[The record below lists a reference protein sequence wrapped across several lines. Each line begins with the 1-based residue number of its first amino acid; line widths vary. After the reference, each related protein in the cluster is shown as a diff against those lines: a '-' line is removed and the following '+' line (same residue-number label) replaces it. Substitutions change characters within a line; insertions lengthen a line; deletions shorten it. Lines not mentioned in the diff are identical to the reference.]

1 MFEDKNAHKDELEE
15 LFGRLFND
23 ESAISQAQG
32 WNNPDETMWE
42 GIEADL
48 EEEPQKKRRL
58 VYWPWLV
65 GIASILI
72 WWQGYSYHQKI
83 KQLNLEL
90 EEQKQAVI
98 ELRNGMETGALPTQK
113 YPTESNHQ
121 QYDTLKQHNSTR
133 KTDSL
138 NVLIKSVTTPS
149 TLNQS
154 NTRNFQGS
162 PQAINEH
169 ESPYKS
175 DKVNLSPIFSI
186 KNSKKEKKPI
196 GLIDHKVEPQERPQ
210 TFVKEPALNTSKKL
224 LDTKDLAFLETRNLE
239 LLTQTKRGLNQLPII
254 SPVAAALP
262 ENKFYGSV
270 IFSPTW
276 NSIRLEG
283 NESVVTPFLPSME
296 HQDKAYA
303 VGLSLGYKK
312 NDKWI
317 AEIGVKYN
325 YSVFSINHARQI
337 PFQILQEQLNQ
348 EGNFESVY
356 ILQLGASSGAVEADV
371 VLFRNAATEVNNNTN
386 LELDMNFTN
395 TTHLLDIPLV
405 LGRQWQFGRL
415 ALQTKAGVNNRFLL
429 HQDYQWKQARLDDVR
444 FQLQTGNIEAKPQ
457 IKSPKRYTLQYLVGL
472 GMEYKVAPKW
482 SAFAEY
488 QFSRSLSPVISFG
501 PAKIYMESQIVNIG
515 LRHQL

>member
-1 MFEDKNAHKDELEE
+1 MFEDKNAHKDQLEE

-32 WNNPDETMWE
+32 WNNPNETMWE

-65 GIASILI
+65 GIASLLI

-98 ELRNGMETGALPTQK
+98 ELRNGMETRTMPIQKHSTAL
-113 YPTESNHQ
+113 NHQ

-133 KTDSL
+133 KTDSR

-154 NTRNFQGS
+154 NTRSFQGS
-162 PQAINEH
+162 PQATIEH

-175 DKVNLSPIFSI
+175 DKVNLSPTFSI
-186 KNSKKEKKPI
+186 KRRTEEKKLMS
-196 GLIDHKVEPQERPQ
+196 LIDQKEERKEIPP
-210 TFVKEPALNTSKKL
+210 TFVKEPNLNTSKKL
-224 LDTKDLAFLETRNLE
+224 LDTKDLAFLETKNLRQ
-239 LLTQTKRGLNQLPII
+239 LAPKSRDLNQLPII
-254 SPVAAALP
+254 SPIAVSSK
-262 ENKFYGSV
+262 NNFYGSV

-276 NSIRLEG
+276 NKIRLEG
-283 NESVVTPFLPSME
+283 HESVVTPFLPSME

-303 VGLSLGYKK
+303 AGLSLGYKK

-337 PFQILQEQLNQ
+337 PFQILQEQVNQ

-356 ILQLGASSGAVEADV
+356 VLQLGASSGAVEADV
-371 VLFRNAATEVNNNTN
+371 VLFRSAGTEVNNNTN

-395 TTHLLDIPLV
+395 TTHLLDVPLV

-429 HQDYQWKQARLDDVR
+429 HQDYQWKQVRLDDVR

-457 IKSPKRYTLQYLVGL
+457 LKSPKRYTLQYLIGL

-501 PAKIYMESQIVNIG
+501 PAKIYMESQMTNIG
-515 LRHQL
+515 VRYQL